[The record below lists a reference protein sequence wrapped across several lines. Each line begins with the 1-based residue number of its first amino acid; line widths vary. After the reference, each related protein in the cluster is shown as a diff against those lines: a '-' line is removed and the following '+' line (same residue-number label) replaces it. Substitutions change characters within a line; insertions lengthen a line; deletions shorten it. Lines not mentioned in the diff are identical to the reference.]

1 MSDLSVTNRLDKII
15 RLLEANY
22 KELRTI
28 AYLLKDNSAYK
39 DKHEEQEYE

>member
-1 MSDLSVTNRLDKII
+1 MSNISVTNRLDKII

-39 DKHEEQEYE
+39 DEYEEQEHE